1 MKTLLAFL
9 GILLLTSSSFG
20 QVDTTKLVIGWNHG
34 VSASL
39 NINQVAFSDWAT
51 GGDDAIS
58 YNATIIGK
66 SIEEREMTSW
76 TNNYKFGYGQANLAN
91 KGLRKTDD
99 IIDLESIIAY
109 KLNTYVNPYAA
120 ITFKTSFTTGYEY
133 APDGTKTAIS
143 SFLDP
148 AYSRQ
153 AVGVG
158 FIPIP
163 QLKTRV
169 GIALRETI
177 ADKYTRWTDDPS
189 TAEIEKTRI
198 EGGIEWV
205 TEATFTIDDNVF
217 YTSKLETFGAFKN
230 FDKWVIYNDNV
241 ITAKVSKLISAVF
254 SVTIRYEEFVI
265 ARTQIREG
273 LSLGISYQLL

>member
-1 MKTLLAFL
+1 MKKTLRVVV
-9 GILLLTSSSFG
+9 LLLCGSSVFA
-20 QVDTTKLVIGWNHG
+20 QVDTNKLVVGWNHG
-34 VSASL
+34 ISTSL
-39 NINQVAFSDWAT
+39 NLNQVAFSDWAT

-66 SIEEREMTSW
+66 SIDNQEMTSW

-99 IIDLESIIAY
+99 IIDLESIFAY
-109 KLNTYVNPYAA
+109 KLSVYINPYAGV
-120 ITFKTSFTTGYEY
+120 TFKTSFTDGYEY
-133 APDGTKTAIS
+133 AEDGTRTAIS
-143 SFLDP
+143 TFVDP

-153 AVGVG
+153 AIGIG
-158 FIPIP
+158 LIPIP
-163 QLKTRV
+163 ELKTRV
-169 GIALRETI
+169 GLALRETFTS
-177 ADKYTRWTDDPS
+177 KYNKWADDPS
-189 TAEIEKTRI
+189 TPEIEKTRI
-198 EGGIEWV
+198 EGGVEWV
-205 TEATFTIDDNVF
+205 TETTLKLDDNLF
-217 YTSKLETFGAFKN
+217 YTSKVEAFAAFKT

-273 LSLGISYQLL
+273 LSLGISYQIL

>member
-1 MKTLLAFL
+1 MKTLLALL
-9 GILLLTSSSFG
+9 GITLIASASFA

-34 VSASL
+34 ISASL
-39 NINQVAFSDWAT
+39 NLNQVAFSDWAT

-58 YNATIIGK
+58 YNATIIGR
-66 SIEEREMTSW
+66 SIDDQEMTSW

-99 IIDLESIIAY
+99 IIDLESIFAY
-109 KLNTYVNPYAA
+109 KLNAYINPYAA
-120 ITFKTSFTTGYEY
+120 VTFKTSFTDGYEY
-133 APDGTKTAIS
+133 AEDGTRTAIS
-143 SFLDP
+143 SFVDP

-153 AVGVG
+153 AIGIG
-158 FIPIP
+158 LIPFP
-163 QLKTRV
+163 ELKTRV
-169 GIALRETI
+169 GLALRETFTS
-177 ADKYTRWTDDPS
+177 KYSRWADDPS
-189 TAEIEKTRI
+189 TPEIEKTRI

-205 TEATFTIDDNVF
+205 TEATLKLDDNLF
-217 YTSKLETFGAFKN
+217 YTSKLETFAAFKT
-230 FDKWVIYNDNV
+230 FDKWVVYNDNV